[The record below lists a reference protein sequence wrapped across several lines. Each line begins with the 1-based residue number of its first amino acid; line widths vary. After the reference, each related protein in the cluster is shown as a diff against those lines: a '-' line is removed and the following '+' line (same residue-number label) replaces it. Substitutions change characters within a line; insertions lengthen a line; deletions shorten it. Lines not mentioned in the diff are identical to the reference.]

1 MYFLAA
7 EQKLL
12 IPGFTNLIVLLYT
25 RSCARLCV
33 SVLNLV
39 FLSTLLNTVSQVNFP
54 SDIRLFLI
62 SVLCVFKP
70 GVSHR
75 CVREITKLFW
85 TPDIYNLYWRLF
97 KKKKFAYD
105 AEHVHVCNYVRLK
118 SCLLEKSVTAV
129 QISLIGLGVE
139 LISMLNR

>member
-70 GVSHR
+70 GVSHG

-85 TPDIYNLYWRLF
+85 TPDIYKLYWRLF
-97 KKKKFAYD
+97 KKKK
-105 AEHVHVCNYVRLK
+105 
-118 SCLLEKSVTAV
+118 SLLMMQNMCTCATMYASKVAF
-129 QISLIGLGVE
+129 
-139 LISMLNR
+139 